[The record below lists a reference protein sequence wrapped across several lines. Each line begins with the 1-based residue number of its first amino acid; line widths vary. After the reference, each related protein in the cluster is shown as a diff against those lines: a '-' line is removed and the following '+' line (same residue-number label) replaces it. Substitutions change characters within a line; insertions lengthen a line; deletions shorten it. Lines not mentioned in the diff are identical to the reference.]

1 MPVIAPVIT
10 LSLALLASASP
21 LLSYRAENATKCDA
35 RDLCSGVKS
44 TASLAGL
51 YVCGDS
57 RLGPLALVKDKY
69 SMKGE
74 LGSILDNYEP
84 FGKICPAA
92 FLQKY
97 GNGKG
102 WFEYPPKDGFELGND
117 GEAIKRNYTLCP
129 GDKLD
134 RVGHENGTFLAP
146 SGTPYEQRSLV
157 PANMATNPKASD
169 GTLYN
174 YHVYEVVKNLTV
186 EAGPI
191 APWFE
196 QPGKGMQFHLAMP
209 VWQAVRDGFLVE
221 LCKSATYACGNR
233 PGTNVQTW
241 LTCNSNGRWETAGEC
256 AADQH
261 CKLHSANTVPS
272 CEAKKPSAN

>member
-1 MPVIAPVIT
+1 MPVITPVIT
-10 LSLALLASASP
+10 LSLAFLASASP
-21 LLSYRAENATKCDA
+21 LLFGRAENAVKCDA
-35 RDLCSGVKS
+35 NNLCSGVES
-44 TASLAGL
+44 TTFASQ
-51 YVCGDS
+51 YICGDS
-57 RLGPLALVKDKY
+57 RLGPLALVKDKH

-74 LGSILDNYEP
+74 LGSILDNYRP
-84 FGKICPAA
+84 FGEICPAA

-102 WFEYPPKDGFELGND
+102 WFDYPPKDGFELRNN
-117 GEAIKRNYTLCP
+117 GEPIKSDYTLCP
-129 GDKLD
+129 GDKVD

-146 SGTPYEQRSLV
+146 LGTPYEQRSLV
-157 PANMATNPKASD
+157 PANLATNPKTSD

-174 YHVYEVVKNLTV
+174 YHVYEVIKNLTV

-196 QPGKGMQFHLAMP
+196 QPGNGIQYHLAMP

-221 LCKSATYACGNR
+221 LCKPATW
-233 PGTNVQTW
+233 V
-241 LTCNSNGRWETAGEC
+241 TAGEC

-261 CKLHSANTVPS
+261 CKLHPANNVPF
-272 CEAKKPSAN
+272 CEAKKLSAN

>member
-1 MPVIAPVIT
+1 MPLITPVIT

-21 LLSYRAENATKCDA
+21 LLSYRAENAVKCNA
-35 RDLCSGVKS
+35 NNLCSGVES
-44 TASLAGL
+44 TTSAGQ

-57 RLGPLALVKDKY
+57 RFGPLALVKDKY

-74 LGSILDNYEP
+74 LGSILDNYTP
-84 FGKICPAA
+84 FGEICPAA

-102 WFEYPPKDGFELGND
+102 WFEYPPKDGFELAND
-117 GEAIKRNYTLCP
+117 GEAIKSSYTLCP
-129 GDKLD
+129 GDKVD

-146 SGTPYEQRSLV
+146 WGTPYEQRSLV
-157 PANMATNPKASD
+157 PANLATDPKFSD

-174 YHVYEVVKNLTV
+174 YHVYEVIKDLTV

-196 QPGKGMQFHLAMP
+196 QPGNGIQYHLAMP

-221 LCKSATYACGNR
+221 LCKPATYACGNR
-233 PGTNVQTW
+233 PGTDIQTW
-241 LTCNSNGRWETAGEC
+241 LTCNTSGRWVTAGEC

-261 CKLHSANTVPS
+261 CKLHPANNVPF
-272 CEAKKPSAN
+272 CEAKKLSAN